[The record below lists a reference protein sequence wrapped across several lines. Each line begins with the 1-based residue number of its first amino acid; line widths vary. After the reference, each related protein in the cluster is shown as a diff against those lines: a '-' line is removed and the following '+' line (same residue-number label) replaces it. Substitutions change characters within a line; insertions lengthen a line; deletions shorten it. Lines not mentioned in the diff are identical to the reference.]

1 MKKKVKE
8 NENVDLESIQS
19 INGEHNGVPNAGHPP
34 TGSMGFALWRMVLR
48 SIPARHDQH
57 IPFIFLDVSGLVA
70 FYNPPGK
77 IRKASETVFILQSVL
92 FSFVDFLA
100 DSLILRQPF

>member
-19 INGEHNGVPNAGHPP
+19 INPGEQNGVPNAGHPP
-34 TGSMGFALWRMVLR
+34 TGSMGFALRRMVLR
-48 SIPARHDQH
+48 SIPARHDQY

-77 IRKASETVFILQSVL
+77 IRNSV
-92 FSFVDFLA
+92 
-100 DSLILRQPF
+100 I

>member
-19 INGEHNGVPNAGHPP
+19 INGEQNGVPNAGHPP

-77 IRKASETVFILQSVL
+77 IRNSV
-92 FSFVDFLA
+92 
-100 DSLILRQPF
+100 I